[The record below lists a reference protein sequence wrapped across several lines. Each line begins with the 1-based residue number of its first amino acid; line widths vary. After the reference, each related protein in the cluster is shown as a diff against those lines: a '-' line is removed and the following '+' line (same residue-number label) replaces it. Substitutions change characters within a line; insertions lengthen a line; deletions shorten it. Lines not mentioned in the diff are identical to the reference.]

1 MSNQTTVSPLAPY
14 IERARKVLQHEQR
27 TNHQDQAVKPGGLEL
42 FAVRWA
48 DDASTICKTA
58 GLDLKPIHRFT
69 EHFEGYRQ
77 QDPLQRAASLRA
89 ALAILDELQSNGHPA
104 QSQGQTR
111 GTTSDGQARNLHRP
125 PDVAVHHPPE
135 ARPTKIVPTQSEN
148 ISTSPPVQA
157 EKTDGKAAPGAPAR
171 PTTTTT
177 SDGQARA
184 TGRVPIDRARGAPTQ
199 AVPPKQNTIRLEA
212 GMSQGH
218 TALTLL
224 TADVTA
230 IPGVGQTVAG
240 KLRTLGIRTV
250 RDLLFYFPR
259 EHRDYSK
266 LEKIANIPF
275 NELTTTKGLIW
286 EAETTHISGGRT
298 RTVATISDETGKL
311 RVSWFNQPYLQKQL
325 QAAKGEYIVVTGVKQ
340 RFGNKIEFNV
350 RSHEFP
356 EQKDML
362 NTGRLVPIYSLTEGL
377 SAKTLRRFT
386 KWVVDRYAAMVPEH
400 VPMSIRSAGQLM
412 PLPDAVSH
420 IHYPE
425 NEEALKAA
433 RRRLAFDELF
443 LIQLGMQ
450 ERRTRWQ
457 REAPEGNALKI
468 DLTRIFVDPPPAAE
482 IAEHV
487 EEDEE
492 KTASYSAPPGSTLW
506 SMVTTDK
513 PFEATL
519 PFRFTEAQKRVIL
532 EICGDLAQSR
542 PMCRLLQGDVGSGKT
557 VVAAVSLF
565 MAAINGYQ
573 GAIMAP
579 TEILAEQHAHS
590 ISGMLEPFGIRTVL
604 LTGSLRTKE
613 RMMGREAIE
622 SGQAMVAIGTHAL
635 IQEDVYFQRLGLV
648 IVDEQHRFGVEQRD
662 ALRQK
667 GYHPHMLVM
676 TATPIPRT
684 LALTLYGDLDVSA
697 IDQLPPGRQK
707 IISCWRS
714 GARRNEANKVIAQEV
729 ADGHQAFIIC
739 PLIEESESLAVKAA
753 TVEYERLSR
762 EVFPNLRLGLLHGA
776 MKPAEKDLTMRRFRD
791 HDLDALVATSVIEV
805 GIDVPNATVIVIED
819 ADRFGLSQLHQF
831 RGRVGRG
838 QHQSYC
844 YVLSTDTSVQA
855 QQRLDVFQATD
866 DGFRLAEED
875 LRIRG
880 PGDFFGVRQSGMP
893 ELRVADLSDTALIE
907 LSRNLAAKLWQSDP
921 YLRKPEHS
929 TLRERMHLF
938 WQGFM
943 VH

>member
-286 EAETTHISGGRT
+286 EAETTHLSGGRT

-400 VPMSIRSAGQLM
+400 LPMSIRSAGQFM
-412 PLPDAVSH
+412 PLPEAVSH

-425 NEEALKAA
+425 NEQALLAA

-450 ERRTRWQ
+450 ERRSRWQ
-457 REAPEGNALKI
+457 REAPQGNAFKI
-468 DLTRIFVDPPPAAE
+468 DLTKIFIDAQPDIGAQC
-482 IAEHV
+482 IAPV
-487 EEDEE
+487 NTPTNTPTNTSTKNEDEDD
-492 KTASYSAPPGSTLW
+492 KLPTALTSTLW
-506 SMVTTDK
+506 STIAANK
-513 PFEATL
+513 PFEA
-519 PFRFTEAQKRVIL
+519 
-532 EICGDLAQSR
+532 
-542 PMCRLLQGDVGSGKT
+542 
-557 VVAAVSLF
+557 
-565 MAAINGYQ
+565 
-573 GAIMAP
+573 
-579 TEILAEQHAHS
+579 
-590 ISGMLEPFGIRTVL
+590 
-604 LTGSLRTKE
+604 
-613 RMMGREAIE
+613 
-622 SGQAMVAIGTHAL
+622 
-635 IQEDVYFQRLGLV
+635 
-648 IVDEQHRFGVEQRD
+648 
-662 ALRQK
+662 
-667 GYHPHMLVM
+667 
-676 TATPIPRT
+676 
-684 LALTLYGDLDVSA
+684 
-697 IDQLPPGRQK
+697 
-707 IISCWRS
+707 
-714 GARRNEANKVIAQEV
+714 
-729 ADGHQAFIIC
+729 
-739 PLIEESESLAVKAA
+739 
-753 TVEYERLSR
+753 
-762 EVFPNLRLGLLHGA
+762 
-776 MKPAEKDLTMRRFRD
+776 
-791 HDLDALVATSVIEV
+791 
-805 GIDVPNATVIVIED
+805 
-819 ADRFGLSQLHQF
+819 
-831 RGRVGRG
+831 
-838 QHQSYC
+838 
-844 YVLSTDTSVQA
+844 
-855 QQRLDVFQATD
+855 
-866 DGFRLAEED
+866 
-875 LRIRG
+875 
-880 PGDFFGVRQSGMP
+880 
-893 ELRVADLSDTALIE
+893 
-907 LSRNLAAKLWQSDP
+907 
-921 YLRKPEHS
+921 
-929 TLRERMHLF
+929 
-938 WQGFM
+938 
-943 VH
+943 